1 MATMTQFTHAQ
12 NKKLAHS
19 LAALEKQLRDDIRAA
34 LLQTG
39 DEHHAELAGTV
50 HDLGD
55 ESVADLLT
63 ELGTALHERHLRELT
78 EIQAA
83 RGRLARGD
91 IGHCPDCGGDISY
104 KRLMAYPLAVRC
116 VACQSLH
123 EKTYAHEASPRM

>member
-1 MATMTQFTHAQ
+1 MTQFTRAQ
-12 NKKLAHS
+12 EARLGRCLDS
-19 LAALEKQLRDDIRAA
+19 LENQLRNDIRAA

-39 DEHHAELAGTV
+39 DQHHAELAGTV

-63 ELGTALHERHLRELT
+63 ELGTALHERHLQELQ

-83 RGRLARGD
+83 RGRLVKGD
-91 IGHCPDCGGDISY
+91 IGSCLDCGGDIGY
-104 KRLMAYPLAVRC
+104 KRLMAYPVAVRC
-116 VACQSLH
+116 VACQNRR